1 MAVARPAGK
10 VLLLS
15 VSSGAGHLR
24 AADALKKA
32 FEREGSASSVV
43 HHDVL
48 KYSTAFMRGLYAKS
62 YLKLVDIAPEL
73 IGWAYKRT
81 DRPWKYMRRRTTF
94 DRLNLRGMVRLIEAE
109 QPSLIVCTHFTPAE
123 VVSWLK
129 AKRRIRC
136 PHAVIVTDMDAHGM
150 WMVPRCD
157 RYFVAREE
165 TAVYLASQRVAASKI
180 RVTGIPIDPV
190 FERPGDR
197 RSARRKFGLSG
208 PAPVILVSAGGFGV
222 GPVER
227 MFESLRAMRH
237 PAWVV
242 ALCGRNESLRRKL
255 LRFSRSSGSVR
266 FRATGYTTEI
276 HDWMA
281 ASDVLLGKPGGLTTS
296 EALARGLAFCVVA
309 PIPGQEERNSDVL
322 LEEGCGIRCN
332 NLPALGWKLDRLLG
346 DPARLAAM
354 RRNARRIARPRA
366 ARDIVRE
373 TLALI
378 R

>member
-1 MAVARPAGK
+1 MSRPVGK

-15 VSSGAGHLR
+15 VSSGAGHIR

-48 KYSTAFMRGLYAKS
+48 KHSSSLMRGLYAKS
-62 YLKLVDIAPEL
+62 YLKLVDVAPEL

-81 DRPWKYMRRRTTF
+81 DRPWKYIRRRTTF
-94 DRLNLRGMVRLIEAE
+94 DRMNLHGMIRVIESE
-109 QPSLIVCTHFTPAE
+109 RPSLVVCTHFTPAE

-129 AKRRIRC
+129 AKGRLRC
-136 PHAVIVTDMDAHGM
+136 PHAVVVTDMDAHGM

-165 TAVYLASQRVAASKI
+165 TAVYLASQRVAAAKI

-197 RSARRKFGLSG
+197 LAARRKFGL
-208 PAPVILVSAGGFGV
+208 PAKPPVILVSAGGFGV

-227 MFESLRAMRH
+227 MFGSLRAMRH
-237 PAWVV
+237 PAVIV

-255 LRFSRSSGSVR
+255 ARFSRSSGPVR
-266 FRATGYTTEI
+266 FRPVGFTTEM

-281 ASDVLLGKPGGLTTS
+281 AADVLLGKPGGLTTS

-346 DPARLAAM
+346 DPTRLAAM

-366 ARDIVRE
+366 AREIVRE
-373 TLALI
+373 TLALV

>member
-1 MAVARPAGK
+1 MAD

-15 VSSGAGHLR
+15 VSSGAGHIR

-32 FEREGSASSVV
+32 FERDGSCGTVA

-48 KYSTAFMRGLYAKS
+48 KYSSSLMRGLYAKS
-62 YLKLVDIAPEL
+62 YLQLVDFAPEL
-73 IGWAYKRT
+73 VGWVYKRT
-81 DRPWKYMRRRTTF
+81 DRPWKYIRRRTTF
-94 DRLNLRGMVRLIEAE
+94 DRLNLTGMIRLIEAE
-109 QPSLIVCTHFTPAE
+109 RPKLVVCTHFTPAE

-129 AKRRIRC
+129 AKGRLKC
-136 PHAVIVTDMDAHGM
+136 PHAVVVTDMDAHGM
-150 WMVPRCD
+150 WLVPKCD

-165 TAVYLASQRVAASKI
+165 TAVYMASQRVARSKI

-190 FERPGDR
+190 FERAGNR
-197 RSARRKFGLSG
+197 AAARRKFGLSAK
-208 PAPVILVSAGGFGV
+208 PPVILVSAGGFGV

-227 MFESLRAMRH
+227 MFESLRAMTHRAH
-237 PAWVV
+237 VV
-242 ALCGRNESLRRKL
+242 ALCGRNEGLRRKL
-255 LRFSRSSGSVR
+255 ARFGRRAGPVR
-266 FRATGYTTEI
+266 FRAIGFTTEI

-281 ASDVLLGKPGGLTTS
+281 ASDLLLGKPGGLTTS

-322 LEEGCGIRCN
+322 LEEGCGMRCN

-346 DPARLAAM
+346 DPRRLAGM

-366 ARDIVRE
+366 ARDVVRE
-373 TLALI
+373 SLALV

>member
-1 MAVARPAGK
+1 MKGSAGK
-10 VLLLS
+10 VLILS
-15 VSSGAGHLR
+15 VSSGAGHMR
-24 AADALKKA
+24 AADAVKKA
-32 FEREGSASSVV
+32 FDLEGSASSAV

-48 KYSTAFMRGLYAKS
+48 KFSSAFMRGLYAKS
-62 YLKLVDIAPEL
+62 YLKLVDFAPEL
-73 IGWAYKRT
+73 VGWVYKRT
-81 DRPWKYMRRRTTF
+81 DRPWKYIRRRTTF
-94 DRLNLRGMVRLIEAE
+94 DRLNLTGMIRLIESE
-109 QPSLIVCTHFTPAE
+109 RPSLIVCTHFTPAE

-129 AKRRIRC
+129 AKGRLHC
-136 PHAVIVTDMDAHGM
+136 PHAVVVTDMDAHGM

-165 TAVYLASQRVAASKI
+165 TAVYLTSQRVPASKI

-190 FERPGDR
+190 FERSGDR
-197 RSARRKFGLSG
+197 GAARRKFGLAAGS
-208 PAPVILVSAGGFGV
+208 PVILVSAGGFGV

-237 PAWVV
+237 PAQIV
-242 ALCGRNESLRRKL
+242 ALCGRNDSLRKKL
-255 LRFSRSSGSVR
+255 MRFARSAGPVR
-266 FRATGYTTEI
+266 FRPIGFTTEM

-281 ASDVLLGKPGGLTTS
+281 ASDLLLGKPGGLTTS

-346 DPARLAAM
+346 DPRRLAGM

-366 ARDIVRE
+366 ARDVVRE
-373 TLALI
+373 SLALI